1 MITGGSWESMEN
13 GPNIRTLMVHIPDLT
28 DGGIATEELAE
39 FVDLFPTLTEAA
51 GLPELPLCPED
62 SSQIN
67 LCREGVSLIQLIKN
81 SSVMWKNASFS
92 QFPRYTA
99 GNSPTGY
106 TMRTDKF
113 RYTEWVPF
121 QPAPAYKPVWTP
133 LLGVEFYDHDK
144 DPEENRNVF
153 NDTAYARIRK
163 QLSQDLHDG
172 WQNALP
178 HV

>member
-1 MITGGSWESMEN
+1 MES
-13 GPNIRTLMVHIPDLT
+13 GPNIRTLMVHIPGLT
-28 DGGIATEELAE
+28 DSGIATEELAE

-99 GNSPTGY
+99 GNSLTGY

-172 WQNALP
+172 CRNALP